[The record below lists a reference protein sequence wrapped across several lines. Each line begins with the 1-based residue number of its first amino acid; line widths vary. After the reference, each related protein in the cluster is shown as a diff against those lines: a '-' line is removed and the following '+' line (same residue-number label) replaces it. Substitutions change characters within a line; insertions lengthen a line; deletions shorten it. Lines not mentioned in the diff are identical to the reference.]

1 MSVHIINIYKSY
13 QTKYTFMTIF
23 KFKSMYFL
31 LGGQLLYNIVLVSAI
46 YYMNQPQVYICPLLL
61 NLAPPPTPSHP
72 ST

>member
-31 LGGQLLYNIVLVSAI
+31 LGGQLLYNVVLVSAI
-46 YYMNQPQVYICPLLL
+46 Y
-61 NLAPPPTPSHP
+61 
-72 ST
+72 